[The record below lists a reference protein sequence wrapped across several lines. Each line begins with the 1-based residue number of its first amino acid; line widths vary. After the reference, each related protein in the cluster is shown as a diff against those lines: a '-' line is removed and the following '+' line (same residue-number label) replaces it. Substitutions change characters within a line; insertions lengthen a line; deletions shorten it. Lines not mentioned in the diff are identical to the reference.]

1 MDLFLRQQWVDKR
14 LDHGTN
20 ETFYLSNHVVN
31 YIWMPDSYFV
41 NAKDGEMHD
50 VTSSNVMVMLT
61 PGGLVKYNA
70 RYEKTGACYL
80 KDNDSF

>member
-1 MDLFLRQQWVDKR
+1 
-14 LDHGTN
+14 
-20 ETFYLSNHVVN
+20 
-31 YIWMPDSYFV
+31 MPDSYFV

-50 VTSSNVMVMLT
+50 VTSSNVMVMLA

-70 RYEKTGACYL
+70 RYEKTGAYYP